1 MDLEE
6 DVMEVNEEK
15 FSELFNDST
24 ILSYILYQLIV
35 SCTEQNIKYLN
46 SLRKINRTFNQLI
59 PKNYLRINTPFKI
72 IDVNIV
78 LASNI
83 LIPKLP
89 FNCIYYDN
97 NVYKLI
103 QIKIQTVRNRN
114 VGLCGLRGVHG
125 VRGPRGIQGP
135 RTREEL
141 QTYLQDLERMIRN

>member
-72 IDVNIV
+72 TDVNIV

-83 LIPKLP
+83 LIPKLS
-89 FNCIYYDN
+89 FDCMYFDN

-103 QIKIQTVRNRN
+103 QIKIPTVRNRN
-114 VGLCGLRGVHG
+114 VGLRGVHG
-125 VRGPRGIQGP
+125 VRGPRGPRVIQGS
-135 RTREEL
+135 RTK
-141 QTYLQDLERMIRN
+141 N

>member
-6 DVMEVNEEK
+6 NIMEVNEGK
-15 FSELFNDST
+15 FSELFNDSKL
-24 ILSYILYQLIV
+24 LSDVLYQLIV
-35 SCTEQNIKYLN
+35 SCAEQNIKYLN

-59 PKNYLRINTPFKI
+59 PKNYLRINIPFKI
-72 IDVNIV
+72 TDVNIV

-83 LIPKLP
+83 LISKLS
-89 FNCIYYDN
+89 FDCIYYDN

-103 QIKIQTVRNRN
+103 QIKIPTVRNRN
-114 VGLCGLRGVHG
+114 VGLRGVHG